1 MRRPFP
7 LTLALLVPCV
17 GADHSHDT
25 FAANDFA
32 ISADF
37 PNRCSYFHDFTPHS
51 LIRSANLSTLAVVA
65 QVGFLHHAL
74 VLMTHCVRLHLR
86 HEVHCYD
93 DEN

>member
-37 PNRCSYFHDFTPHS
+37 LN
-51 LIRSANLSTLAVVA
+51 
-65 QVGFLHHAL
+65 
-74 VLMTHCVRLHLR
+74 
-86 HEVHCYD
+86 
-93 DEN
+93 